1 MAIYNK
7 YPYPKGSEWAKWDL
21 HVHTPMTHLNN
32 QFNNEW
38 DNWVQKIVDS
48 EVKVIGLTNY
58 FCFAINELETAKNR
72 LNEHNI
78 LVLPNLEFRI
88 AQPNKAGEFINIHII
103 FNPDKVDSTAIHNFL
118 GRLQTKTN
126 IYCNALYS
134 ENDFST
140 AVVNDENLLNQLK
153 TDFTEYEDYLIVCC
167 PNGYGGFRS
176 NNKEGR
182 SVAIAQIF
190 DKQAHFFF
198 GRIQDRSYFLNKSRY
213 ENAIPKAV
221 VFASDAHKVEEIGNF
236 TWIKANP
243 TFEGLRQIIYE
254 PEYRVRVEENKPAEP
269 LYQIKKINLNF
280 PETTQLVFKNKDS
293 NQDISHNF
301 CLRGARELHFSPNL
315 TCIIGGR
322 GTGKSTLLGLLEK
335 CVTPESKPF
344 FEREGLQIKD
354 EEGKTIELKE
364 PIFSVDS
371 NVDTQFIEF
380 ISQNEI
386 ESFAK
391 NREALTL
398 ALYNRLIKE
407 DEREKSGVLA
417 KKEAELQSAIQSLT
431 DLVNKKRK
439 LQQHKKALKTK
450 EQDLKTLKSKIDY
463 DKSEEYKTISTQI
476 GNLQKELTGIEQSKM
491 QYNTLLAKISE
502 ITRVEVDKTEA
513 QNAYATAKTEII
525 LQLKS
530 IENQKRDFTDVES
543 SISTLQTKLE
553 SQKNKMNEYLRS
565 IGITDADSKDI
576 SNANLQVAKIE
587 QEITTL
593 KQEIGKIESFIS
605 SFDFEEIS
613 QTSETYRKEL
623 ERQIMPISEKLQS
636 ISKSTTFVKPI
647 TLKYSFDTQTA
658 KNRLFEEFRD
668 LFKTN
673 EELPSKLNSTTIRD
687 ALFSISEPFEFVG
700 DEKYQT
706 KLLDEIRKNK
716 DQSDA
721 RDALLKVLEDK
732 ENFDIFLCLVK
743 KHKWDTFNYKQ
754 INVSYDGR
762 SVERTSFGQRCT
774 AALVILLTLGNSPI
788 IIDEPEAHLDSML
801 ISNYLVDVIKQKKQ
815 ERQIIFATHNA
826 NLVINGDAELI
837 HILEMDEQNTT
848 QITSTTIENS
858 ATREKL
864 INLEG
869 GREAFKKREQKY

>member
-1 MAIYNK
+1 MTNYNN
-7 YPYPKGSEWAKWDL
+7 YPKGSEWAKWDL
-21 HVHTPMTHLNN
+21 HVHSPMTHLNN

-38 DNWVQKIVDS
+38 NSWVQKFIDN
-48 EVKVIGLTNY
+48 EIRVIGLTNY
-58 FCFAINELETAKNR
+58 FRFAENELETVRQK
-72 LNEHNI
+72 LNQHNI

-88 AQPNKAGEFINIHII
+88 AQPNKSGEFINLHII

-126 IYCNALYS
+126 AYCNALNS

-140 AVVNDENLLNQLK
+140 AVVNDETLLNQLK
-153 TDFTEYEDYLIVCC
+153 TDFTEYEHYLIVCC

-190 DKQAHFFF
+190 DKSAHFFF
-198 GRIQDRSYFLNKSRY
+198 GRSQDRNHFLDKSRY
-213 ENAIPKAV
+213 ENAVQKPV
-221 VFASDAHKVEEIGNF
+221 VYTSDAHKVDEIGSF

-243 TFEGLRQIIYE
+243 TFEGLKQIIFE
-254 PEYRVRVEENKPAEP
+254 PEHRVKIQETKPAEP
-269 LYQIKKINLNF
+269 LYQIKKLNLNF
-280 PETTQLVFKNKDS
+280 PETTQLVFRDKET

-301 CLRGARELHFSPNL
+301 CLKGTRELYFSPNL

-322 GTGKSTLLGLLEK
+322 GTGKSTLLGILEK
-335 CVTPESKPF
+335 YVLPKSTPF
-344 FEREGLQIKD
+344 FQREGLQIKD
-354 EEGKTIELKE
+354 KDGKAIDLKE
-364 PIFSVDS
+364 PIIAVDS

-391 NREALTL
+391 NSEALTL
-398 ALYNRLIKE
+398 ALYNRLIKQ
-407 DEREKSGVLA
+407 DERENNGVLKSNQTA
-417 KKEAELQSAIQSLT
+417 LESAIQNLT
-431 DLVNKKRK
+431 DLISKKRK
-439 LQQHKKALKTK
+439 LQQQKKALKAK
-450 EQDLKTLKSKIDY
+450 EQDLQTHKSKIDY
-463 DKSEEYKTISTQI
+463 DKSEEYQTISNQI
-476 GNLQKELTGIEQSKM
+476 NTFQKELTSIEQSKN
-491 QYNTLLAKISE
+491 QYNALLAKISE
-502 ITRVEVDKTEA
+502 IIKTEIENTEV
-513 QNAYATAKTEII
+513 QNAYATAKAEII
-525 LQLKS
+525 AQLKT
-530 IENQKRDFTDVES
+530 IEQQAKDFTEAES
-543 SISTLQTKLE
+543 RISSLQTELQT
-553 SQKNKMNEYLRS
+553 QKNKMNEYLRS
-565 IGITDADSKDI
+565 KGITDADSKDI
-576 SNANLQVAKIE
+576 SNANLQVAKTE

-593 KQEIGKIESFIS
+593 KQEIETLENFIN
-605 SFDFEEIS
+605 SFDFEKIS
-613 QTSETYRKEL
+613 QASETYKQEL
-623 ERQIMPISEKLQS
+623 ERQIDPISQSLQN
-636 ISKSTTFVKPI
+636 ISTSTILVKPI
-647 TLKYSFDTQTA
+647 TLKYTFDTQTA
-658 KNRLFEEFRD
+658 KNKLFEEFRD

-673 EELPSKLNSTTIRD
+673 DELPSKLNSTTIRD
-687 ALFSISEPFEFVG
+687 ALFSIAEPFEFVG
-700 DEKYQT
+700 NDNYQT

-826 NLVINGDAELI
+826 NFVINGDAELI
-837 HILEMDEQNTT
+837 HILEMDEHNVTL
-848 QITSTTIENS
+848 ITPTTIENL

-869 GREAFKKREQKY
+869 GKEAFKKREQKY